1 MTAPQAPTAAPHA
14 SDAASRYQPRAIE
27 GDLRGRHIVS
37 VEQFSRPDLDSLC
50 RTAAELRR
58 RTRSGDTS
66 VLRLA
71 RRKIMASLFYEASTR
86 TDMSF
91 QAAMLRMGGEVIA
104 TSGGVQFSSVYKG
117 ENLADTVRA
126 VGCYADVLVLRHPE
140 VGSSY
145 EAAHHLDQL
154 SARLGTRCVVDQRGR
169 RHRRASVAGAARPV
183 HDRRPARRHRRA
195 ADHVRRRPRERAH
208 RPLAREAHRALRG
221 PRRALDFVSPESL
234 RVPESI
240 RAFVAERA
248 PDITM
253 AETDDLDEVLGSTDV
268 IYWTRVQEERF
279 GDQADYD
286 AIADRYV
293 MTPAVLARAKPGA
306 ILMHPLPRKHEMGT
320 PADHA
325 DPRRRPAKRLLPPDA
340 ERDVRPHGARGRRP
354 RRERV
359 SLLELRGPV
368 DPHVHLRDLD
378 WSHKATFG
386 SETAAALA
394 GGYWAVLDMPNTPPA
409 TTTAE
414 RLHAKKARLADAAH
428 CDFGT
433 WLGASEPAATA
444 DGRRRPS
451 AAASG

>member
-1 MTAPQAPTAAPHA
+1 VTPSQSPTVAPHV

-37 VEQFSRPDLDSLC
+37 VEQFARPDLDSLC

-58 RTRSGDTS
+58 RTRSGDSS

-104 TSGGVQFSSVYKG
+104 TSGGVRFSSVYKG

-145 EAAHHLDQL
+145 EAAYHLDQL
-154 SARLGTRCVVDQRGR
+154 SARLGTRCVVISAGDGIGEHPSQALLDLFTIVDRLGDTAGLRITFVGDLANGR
-169 RHRRASVAGAARPV
+169 TVHSLAKLIALYGAR
-183 HDRRPARRHRRA
+183 D
-195 ADHVRRRPRERAH
+195 AH
-208 RPLAREAHRALRG
+208 
-221 PRRALDFVSPESL
+221 LDFVAPGSL

-240 RAFVAERA
+240 RAFVADRA

-253 AETDDLDEVLGSTDV
+253 TETDDLDDVLGVTDV
-268 IYWTRVQEERF
+268 IYWTRIQEERF
-279 GDQADYD
+279 DDHSDYEE
-286 AIADRYV
+286 IADRYV
-293 MTPAVLARAKPGA
+293 MTPGVLARAKPAA

-325 DPRRRPAKRLLPPDA
+325 VLDADPRSVYFHQMQNGMFIRM
-340 ERDVRPHGARGRRP
+340 
-354 RRERV
+354 
-359 SLLELRGPV
+359 
-368 DPHVHLRDLD
+368 
-378 WSHKATFG
+378 
-386 SETAAALA
+386 ALVA
-394 GGYWAVLDMPNTPPA
+394 GV
-409 TTTAE
+409 
-414 RLHAKKARLADAAH
+414 
-428 CDFGT
+428 
-433 WLGASEPAATA
+433 LGASV
-444 DGRRRPS
+444 
-451 AAASG
+451 